1 MPRSVSQSGAPVVAP
16 QINNR
21 PNLKGIFGK
30 LSIHDVRNVAQSAIP
45 CRLAYT
51 PGVHERTAN
60 SSAISVAYDVMEA
73 GRSGLSRSDAKA
85 LDKAMWQF
93 SPQSPIRLGGKLQC
107 YMTVLGAERA
117 SVALLLRESAGDE
130 RLSRCLSR
138 CLDQLDRAIVKVAVR
153 IGKCDGVPDG
163 AFHGDPKS
171 KKLFDEIEVAKGV
184 MTRCVREVGGGEVM
198 RGIAEAILPSAM
210 RDSVAERLP
219 DSFAKFDRAD
229 GAPDILNVLQVD
241 EALSLQRV
249 IGNMLEDGSP
259 EALAEAVLHLLK
271 APEYVE
277 QSQPGGKPDKP
288 DKPPRTPPPANP
300 PQALQPHA
308 CSGAASL
315 HNNAPVNID
324 NKVDFDI
331 SKLFKLLD
339 KPPLQWTDVRNL
351 IEEMRKDAYSLGRS
365 EERNLIQ
372 DELIAEQRELIAQQK
387 QEIADLKER
396 FLEKNRSLQAWA
408 NGSGLTRATPASTR
422 EQGTGTEHQLRDA
435 TTSTW
440 DLDQVEVDSSSLR
453 NSGTPDLTRRENQL
467 DRQNRQ
473 NQQERRTDNEHS
485 EQRQVNSRGNGSGGP
500 RNNNLP
506 PEDEV
511 DNTSRPINRASTSR
525 TPDDEALNRLNQNN
539 RNNENNQNQRQRLG
553 NTEQRLEG
561 QRTERNRH
569 LQRGNDEPLGQPA
582 CAIRDRQLR
591 GVQALLEFAG
601 DRRGATGP

>member
-117 SVALLLRESAGDE
+117 SVALLLRESACDE

-210 RDSVAERLP
+210 RHSVAERLP

-288 DKPPRTPPPANP
+288 DKPPRTPRRP
-300 PQALQPHA
+300 
-308 CSGAASL
+308 
-315 HNNAPVNID
+315 
-324 NKVDFDI
+324 
-331 SKLFKLLD
+331 
-339 KPPLQWTDVRNL
+339 
-351 IEEMRKDAYSLGRS
+351 
-365 EERNLIQ
+365 
-372 DELIAEQRELIAQQK
+372 
-387 QEIADLKER
+387 
-396 FLEKNRSLQAWA
+396 
-408 NGSGLTRATPASTR
+408 
-422 EQGTGTEHQLRDA
+422 
-435 TTSTW
+435 
-440 DLDQVEVDSSSLR
+440 
-453 NSGTPDLTRRENQL
+453 TRR
-467 DRQNRQ
+467 
-473 NQQERRTDNEHS
+473 RRC
-485 EQRQVNSRGNGSGGP
+485 
-500 RNNNLP
+500 
-506 PEDEV
+506 
-511 DNTSRPINRASTSR
+511 SR
-525 TPDDEALNRLNQNN
+525 TPVAV
-539 RNNENNQNQRQRLG
+539 QRPCTTMLPSISTTRSILTSPSCSNFWTSRRFSG
-553 NTEQRLEG
+553 PTS
-561 QRTERNRH
+561 
-569 LQRGNDEPLGQPA
+569 
-582 CAIRDRQLR
+582 AILLR
-591 GVQALLEFAG
+591 KCGRMPTPWAG
-601 DRRGATGP
+601 PKNAT